1 MNKLILGDCLEVLKT
16 IDSETIDLI
25 YIDPPFFSNRTYEVI
40 WGDKGEIRSFED
52 RFSGGIDHYIA
63 WLKERVQEM
72 HRILKPT
79 GSIFVHCDWHANAE
93 IKVFILN
100 KIFGANNFR
109 AEIIWQRS
117 LGHNLAKGLD
127 FIIDTIFWYSKT
139 DKHTYND
146 IHKKF
151 TYEELSIKF
160 PLVEKETNRRFNH
173 QKLETNSNNSSKNE
187 VRIIQGKEI
196 STNLGWVWTQET
208 FNKRLEENP
217 NLIYWTETGRPR
229 YKIYEDTYE
238 GKKIS
243 NLWNDILPISSN
255 SKERIGYPTQKPEA
269 LLERIIK
276 CATNEGDTVLD
287 CFVGGGTTVAVADKL
302 NRNWIGIDQSV
313 QAIKVTEFRLNK
325 QQALFSKPF
334 TVQLHKYDYDTF
346 AGSGT
351 TLKVAHQLN
360 RRWIGSEINP
370 EYCQIIS
377 QRMQPVLTQ
386 LNIYT

>member
-1 MNKLILGDCLEVLKT
+1 MRKRYLDEQKGAVIGDVWDD
-16 IDSETIDLI
+16 IDQ
-25 YIDPPFFSNRTYEVI
+25 
-40 WGDKGEIRSFED
+40 IR
-52 RFSGGIDHYIA
+52 
-63 WLKERVQEM
+63 
-72 HRILKPT
+72 
-79 GSIFVHCDWHANAE
+79 
-93 IKVFILN
+93 
-100 KIFGANNFR
+100 ANN
-109 AEIIWQRS
+109 
-117 LGHNLAKGLD
+117 
-127 FIIDTIFWYSKT
+127 
-139 DKHTYND
+139 
-146 IHKKF
+146 
-151 TYEELSIKF
+151 
-160 PLVEKETNRRFNH
+160 
-173 QKLETNSNNSSKNE
+173 
-187 VRIIQGKEI
+187 
-196 STNLGWVWTQET
+196 
-208 FNKRLEENP
+208 
-217 NLIYWTETGRPR
+217 
-229 YKIYEDTYE
+229 
-238 GKKIS
+238 
-243 NLWNDILPISSN
+243 
-255 SKERIGYPTQKPEA
+255 KERIGYPTQKPEA